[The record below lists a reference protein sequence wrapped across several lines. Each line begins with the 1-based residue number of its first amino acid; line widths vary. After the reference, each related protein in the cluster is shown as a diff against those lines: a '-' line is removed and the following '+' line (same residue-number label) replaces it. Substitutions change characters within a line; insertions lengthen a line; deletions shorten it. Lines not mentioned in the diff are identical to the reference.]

1 MPLDKQRERLLEMF
15 EEVLE
20 SAFEDE
26 DGEKEDSLPYQVL
39 NFPDENNK
47 WVLDPVR
54 KKMVMAKHNTE
65 VVQIS
70 APDEDNKVLVR
81 ASGGNFLFIPLEYVQ
96 DIGFN

>member
-15 EEVLE
+15 EEALE

-26 DGEKEDSLPYQVL
+26 DGEEEDSLPYQVL
-39 NFPDENNK
+39 NFPDECNK

-70 APDEDNKVLVR
+70 SPDKDNKVLVR
-81 ASGGNFLFIPLEYVQ
+81 ALGGNFLFIPLDYVQ

>member
-15 EEVLE
+15 EEALE

-26 DGEKEDSLPYQVL
+26 DGEEEDSIPYQVL
-39 NFPDENNK
+39 NFPDESNK

-70 APDEDNKVLVR
+70 SPDKDNKVLVR
-81 ASGGNFLFIPLEYVQ
+81 ALGGNFLFIPLDYVQ